1 MKVSRSGYY
10 EWLNRPVSDRDKE
23 NMEIMGKIK
32 EISIQNHNIYLKFPY
47 LYPRAISSGIS

>member
-10 EWLNRPVSDRDKE
+10 EWLNRHVSDRDKE

>member
-32 EISIQNHNIYLKFPY
+32 EISIQNRNIYGSRRILKN
-47 LYPRAISSGIS
+47 